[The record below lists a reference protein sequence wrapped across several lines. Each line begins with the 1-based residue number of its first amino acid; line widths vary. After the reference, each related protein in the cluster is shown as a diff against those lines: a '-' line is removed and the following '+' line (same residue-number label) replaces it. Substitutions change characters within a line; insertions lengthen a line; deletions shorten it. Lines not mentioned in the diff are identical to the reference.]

1 VATRTLWDAGTLAQH
16 SPHLADLHPAQ
27 RLRVN
32 PYDLDRLGVASGG
45 RIRVV
50 SPRTSLVVDVVA
62 DTGVPR
68 GVASL
73 LFNLPGDGVAEL
85 IDATEPV
92 TDVRLETV

>member
-1 VATRTLWDAGTLAQH
+1 M
-16 SPHLADLHPAQ
+16 
-27 RLRVN
+27 
-32 PYDLDRLGVASGG
+32 
-45 RIRVV
+45 
-50 SPRTSLVVDVVA
+50 A